1 MIFFE
6 KMGGTWIF
14 GPAVQNGQNHSTARL
29 GLKMGEIQKTFL
41 LQVFV
46 ILWTI
51 IG

>member
-1 MIFFE
+1 MDF
-6 KMGGTWIF
+6 F
-14 GPAVQNGQNHSTARL
+14 GPAVQNGRNHSTARL

-41 LQVFV
+41 LQVFA